1 MFEKEREMRPR
12 VKLDIPSA
20 GQCFVGPLVGGQTE
34 EKCSPHGKYLSL
46 NKSAIYRC
54 KVSTATLWDSLDMAG
69 RPMGDSRF
77 RRLTILIAH
86 PYSRSGF

>member
-20 GQCFVGPLVGGQTE
+20 GQCFVGPLVGGHTE

-46 NKSAIYRC
+46 NKSAIYRY
-54 KVSTATLWDSLDMAG
+54 KVSAATLRDSLDMAR
-69 RPMGDSRF
+69 RPVGD
-77 RRLTILIAH
+77 
-86 PYSRSGF
+86 PRSCF